1 MWVGGT
7 LLNHHPG
14 LLAGLQAR
22 LELLALVGQL
32 YSSLRSRFDAD
43 DTARVFMWVEKFS
56 RNPWSGERGA
66 GCRCRFLCSAAC
78 LGCLPG

>member
-22 LELLALVGQL
+22 LELLELHSGTQALGGLEAENHREAAVKI
-32 YSSLRSRFDAD
+32 DAGVAGHD
-43 DTARVFMWVEKFS
+43 DA
-56 RNPWSGERGA
+56 
-66 GCRCRFLCSAAC
+66 
-78 LGCLPG
+78 